1 MAALF
6 GGAVLVGAVPLKR
19 FANAI
24 APALLIAFTSRS
36 SMAALPVLMRSVRER
51 LSFEETTTGLLLPFT
66 ASVLRVSAPVA
77 QTVAALFVA
86 HAFGIRLELM
96 QILTLTA
103 LGTMLSF
110 AVPGIPNASF
120 IVMVPVFEALSLPIY
135 AIGLLLGVDVIPD
148 AFKTMLN
155 VTGHLTAATLIAD
168 SRGKQE
174 QSVATAGA
182 TTSA

>member
-1 MAALF
+1 MAALV
-6 GGAVLVGAVPLKR
+6 GVAVLVGAVPLKR
-19 FANAI
+19 FATAI

-77 QTVAALFVA
+77 QAVAALFVA
-86 HAFGIRLELM
+86 HAFGIRLEPM
-96 QILTLTA
+96 QILTLTG
-103 LGTMLSF
+103 LGVMLSF

-135 AIGLLLGVDVIPD
+135 AIGLLLAVDVIPD

-155 VTGHLTAATLIAD
+155 VTGHLTAATLVANP
-168 SRGKQE
+168 RGKQ
-174 QSVATAGA
+174 QQTVATLGA
-182 TTSA
+182 PTPA